1 MKTTIKITAFLLVA
15 SLVASFTYKSEPAEE
30 LKWNQWNTGYPLIR
44 SSNKIGLIDV
54 YTEWCGWCKRM
65 DKDTY
70 AKKEIIDKIN
80 KDFVPIK
87 FNPELQGTY
96 YIDSTA
102 YSGPQLYAM
111 LSNNNSTGYPTTYF
125 LIPKNDV
132 TYVQIVAGYQS
143 AEGFSKILDQIKA
156 SAASQ

>member
-1 MKTTIKITAFLLVA
+1 MKITIKITAFLLVA
-15 SLVASFTYKSEPAEE
+15 ALAASFTYKSKPAEE
-30 LKWNQWNTGYPLIR
+30 LKWHNWNAGYPLIR
-44 SSNKIGLIDV
+44 NSNKIGLIDV

-70 AKKEIIDKIN
+70 TKREIIDKIN

-87 FNPELQGTY
+87 FNPELQGVY

-132 TYVQIVAGYQS
+132 TYVQIVAGYQN
-143 AEGFSKILDQIKA
+143 AESFSKILDQIKA